1 VEQVKPADLNAIATR
16 AAIAQQHQAAELK
29 PQGNGRA
36 ADGAKGPVA
45 QAFLP
50 AHLIWC
56 GGDDERSISGLAC
69 ALANATVP
77 GIQPASHRAS
87 PRIAADP
94 CGPIPAK
101 NILPDVHWNYSV
113 EDLGSFDYPQPLRLP
128 QVHLRFL
135 SDKSQNIPF
144 YFGISPL
151 YLVWIPL
158 YPVKSR
164 LIPDVHNALY

>member
-56 GGDDERSISGLAC
+56 AEMTSEAF
-69 ALANATVP
+69 
-77 GIQPASHRAS
+77 PAWHA
-87 PRIAADP
+87 
-94 CGPIPAK
+94 
-101 NILPDVHWNYSV
+101 H
-113 EDLGSFDYPQPLRLP
+113 
-128 QVHLRFL
+128 
-135 SDKSQNIPF
+135 
-144 YFGISPL
+144 
-151 YLVWIPL
+151 
-158 YPVKSR
+158 
-164 LIPDVHNALY
+164 